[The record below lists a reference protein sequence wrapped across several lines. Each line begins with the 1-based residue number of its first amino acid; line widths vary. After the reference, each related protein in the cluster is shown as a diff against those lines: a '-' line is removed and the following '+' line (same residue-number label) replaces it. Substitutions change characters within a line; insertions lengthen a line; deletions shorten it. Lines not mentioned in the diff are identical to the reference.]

1 MKKWIV
7 IVCSFMLLLSMSAFA
22 FADEV
27 EVTANEDGYEN
38 ILFSNDYRGFCVD
51 EGLEGA
57 KVNDQFTVRPAS
69 ELLSNKTEQNIANQL
84 KVMMTKGFHS
94 FFEKDGNGIYGITPY
109 GIQLAQRVAWYY
121 TDAYVSANFKDDIE
135 KLVQQVDL
143 WVAQGVTVAD
153 TGYVFEADDS
163 TKIQMDFALL
173 NTQIEGQQCFFAY
186 KMAQT
191 PIVHEQP
198 SQPETPTNP
207 ESNPSQPPKGTEE
220 TPTNPEPNPSQPQKG
235 AEETPTDTS
244 DPTPPVDGS
253 STQPSTATDSPVDSP
268 LTEQPIESVPKTGE
282 AAGIAVGVLV
292 GCMAAVGFVFLSNR
306 KSR

>member
-1 MKKWIV
+1 
-7 IVCSFMLLLSMSAFA
+7 FMLLLSMSAFA

-27 EVTANEDGYEN
+27 EVTANEEGYEN

-69 ELLSNKTEQNIANQL
+69 ELLSNKTEQNIANQF

-173 NTQIEGQQCFFAY
+173 NTQTEGQQCFFAY
-186 KMAQT
+186 KMTQT

-198 SQPETPTNP
+198 SQP
-207 ESNPSQPPKGTEE
+207 E

-235 AEETPTDTS
+235 AEETPTDMPDS
-244 DPTPPVDGS
+244 TPPVTGS

-292 GCMAAVGFVFLSNR
+292 GCMAAVGLVFLSNR